1 MPQPRQIYASTTHRR
16 DRRRRRRSR
25 TPSRIGAVAHGDRRR
40 PWGARIGAVAA
51 LSAAVVVAAEAIRS
65 LA

>member
-25 TPSRIGAVAHGDRRR
+25 TPSRIGAVA
-40 PWGARIGAVAA
+40 ALTTAV
-51 LSAAVVVAAEAIRS
+51 LVAAEAIRS